1 MGQNPTKNLQSLP
14 FAERVNFGFGNL
26 SKLHDEYCKYGR
38 KKININYNIIFYI
51 YESIIN

>member
-38 KKININYNIIFYI
+38 KININYNIIFYI